1 MIKKTLLL
9 VLCMHFCVCNSVFSQ
24 NSASSNK
31 NKRVRDSL
39 STILQKLNSS
49 SSTEFNTKIANQ
61 SSGIEVDTFKIRILN
76 ALAWEYKSNNVDTA
90 IKLSSEALDV
100 ASNYIHLLQKI
111 TKNETEKK
119 IANDLNKLISKSY
132 IQLGAFNNVQANYS
146 QALDFNNKALEIW
159 NVLEKDTVLNP
170 YNVVMERKSLIMSNI
185 GLTYSNL
192 ANYAKAMEY
201 LFQALDLAEKLG
213 DKSAISGRLTNI
225 GNVYHYQKEHT
236 KALSYHLRALNISE
250 EQKNNVQIATCLS
263 NVGIAY
269 CKLKDYSKAIE
280 HHLRALEIDSELDKK
295 NDIARHYINIASVY
309 YYQHNFEKTLEYD
322 TKALETYKQI
332 GNRNGVAMALGNIG
346 SAYIKLKKYNL
357 AEQYLQKAIQL
368 STAINALNLAKEHEL
383 FLYDLYRDSKQPQLA
398 LEHYIKY
405 STLKDSLFNEESTK
419 KIVRSEMNF
428 EFEKKQA
435 IAKAE
440 QEKQHVIAE
449 KEKQKQRLILLFV
462 VLVLVLIS
470 VFAWFVYTRWRITQK
485 QKTIIEK
492 QKEKIVDSI
501 NYAQFIQESILI
513 DEKEIKKHL
522 SKSFIFLQPKD
533 IVSGDF
539 YWFSRIVS
547 PDSELMIIAAIDCTG
562 HGVPGAFMSM
572 IGNTLLNQI
581 VNEKGITTPSD
592 ILYHLNLGVYEALK
606 QKRSENIS
614 RDGMDMALC
623 CIDYTNQQLH
633 YSGAKNPLYVLNN
646 NELRVVEA
654 SKESIG
660 GGLSLRPKNPL
671 ETRFENHSIAIEKGM
686 RIYLFSDGFKDQ
698 FGKGEKQKY
707 GTKQFKEL
715 IIKAN
720 SVDTEQ
726 QKEFFLTA
734 LKNWQGDTA
743 QTDDILVIGVEL

>member
-1 MIKKTLLL
+1 
-9 VLCMHFCVCNSVFSQ
+9 
-24 NSASSNK
+24 
-31 NKRVRDSL
+31 
-39 STILQKLNSS
+39 
-49 SSTEFNTKIANQ
+49 
-61 SSGIEVDTFKIRILN
+61 EVDTFKIRIIN
-76 ALAWEYKSNNVDTA
+76 ALAWEYKNSNIDTA
-90 IKLSSEALDV
+90 IKLSLEALDI
-100 ASNYIHLLQKI
+100 ASNYNLFLQKT
-111 TKNETEKK
+111 TKNKTEKK
-119 IANDLNKLISKSY
+119 IANELNKLISKSY
-132 IQLGAFNNVQANYS
+132 IQLGAFNNIQANYS

-159 NVLEKDTVLNP
+159 KLLEKDTILNTN
-170 YNVVMERKSLIMSNI
+170 NVVMERKSLIMSNI

-201 LFQALDLAEKLG
+201 LFQALDLAEKVG
-213 DKSAISGRLTNI
+213 DKSAIAGRLTHI
-225 GNVYHYQKEHT
+225 GIVYHHQKEHT
-236 KALSYHLRALNISE
+236 KALSYHLKALNISE

-280 HHLRALEIDSELDKK
+280 HHFKALEIDTELDKK

-309 YYQHNFEKTLEYD
+309 YYQNNFEKTLEYD
-322 TKALETYKQI
+322 TKALETYEQI
-332 GNRNGVAMALGNIG
+332 GNKNGIAMALGNIG
-346 SAYIKLKKYNL
+346 SAYIKLKKHKL

-368 STAINALNLAKEHEL
+368 STEINALNLAKEHEL
-383 FLYDLYRDSKQPQLA
+383 FLYDLYIDTKQHQLA

-405 STLKDSLFNEESTK
+405 TTLKDSLFNEESTK

-435 IAKAE
+435 IEKAE
-440 QEKQHVIAE
+440 QEKLHAIAV

-462 VLVLVLIS
+462 VLVLILIS
-470 VFAWFVYTRWRITQK
+470 VFAWFVYVRWRITQK

-513 DEKEIKKHL
+513 DENEIKKHL
-522 SKSFIFLQPKD
+522 PNSFIFLQPKD

-539 YWFSRIVS
+539 YWFSKIIGS
-547 PDSELMIIAAIDCTG
+547 DSELFIIAAIDCTG
-562 HGVPGAFMSM
+562 HGVSGAFMSM

-581 VNEKGITTPSD
+581 VNEKGITNPSD

-623 CIDYTNQQLH
+623 CIDYKNQQLY
-633 YSGAKNPLYVLNN
+633 YSGAKNPLYILNN
-646 NELRVVEA
+646 NQLIVVEA

-660 GGLSLRPKNPL
+660 GGLSLKPKNPQ
-671 ETRFENHSIAIEKGM
+671 ETRFENHTIAIEKGM
-686 RIYLFSDGFKDQ
+686 KIYLFSDGFKDQ
-698 FGKGEKQKY
+698 FGESDKQKY
-707 GTKQFKEL
+707 GIKRFKEL
-715 IIKAN
+715 IISSEKI
-720 SVDTEQ
+720 EIKQ
-726 QKEFFLTA
+726 QKLFFETVLQ
-734 LKNWQGDTA
+734 NWQGKTA